1 MTPSWNLF
9 FIVFFIVGI
18 AYGMM
23 LQRERTV
30 VTLVSIYV
38 ALVLT
43 NLLNDPISKFF
54 VGERTINSFF
64 ISSQV
69 SPFTLKA
76 GIFVLV
82 LVLMIT
88 KSGLSGGSDG
98 RGLLSPVEVFLYSFL
113 NTALIITT
121 IMSFLPDAASANMI
135 QQSTMAAFLTHHHT
149 WWLLLPFACLIFF
162 GWNRHPFLRDN
173 RD

>member
-1 MTPSWNLF
+1 MAPSWNLF

-69 SPFTLKA
+69 SPFTIKA
-76 GIFVLV
+76 AVFVVV

-88 KSGLSGGSDG
+88 KSGLSGGGEG

-113 NTALIITT
+113 NTALIVTT
-121 IMSFLPDAASANMI
+121 IMTFMPAEAAANMT
-135 QQSTMAAFLTHHHT
+135 QQSSMAAFLMGHQT
-149 WWLLLPFACLIFF
+149 WWLLLPVACLIFF
-162 GWNRHPFLRDN
+162 GWNRNPLLRA
-173 RD
+173 

>member
-1 MTPSWNLF
+1 MYVTPSWNLF

-38 ALVLT
+38 SLVLT
-43 NLLNDPISKFF
+43 NLLNDPIAKFF
-54 VGERTINSFF
+54 TGERTINSFF

-69 SPFTLKA
+69 SPFTIKA

-82 LVLMIT
+82 LILMIT
-88 KSGLSGGSDG
+88 KSGLSGGTDG

-121 IMSFLPDAASANMI
+121 IMSFMPDEARASMI
-135 QQSTMAAFLTHHHT
+135 HQSSMASFLASHHT
-149 WWLLLPFACLIFF
+149 WWLLLPIAILIFF
-162 GWNRHPFLRDN
+162 GWNRNPLLRA
-173 RD
+173 

>member
-1 MTPSWNLF
+1 
-9 FIVFFIVGI
+9 
-18 AYGMM
+18 MM

-82 LVLMIT
+82 LILMIT

-113 NTALIITT
+113 NTALIVTT
-121 IMSFLPDAASANMI
+121 IMTFLPDAARVNMI
-135 QQSTMAAFLTHHHT
+135 EQSSMAAFLVNHHT
-149 WWLLLPFACLIFF
+149 WWLLLPIACLIFF
-162 GWNRHPFLRDN
+162 GWNRNPLLRA
-173 RD
+173 

>member
-43 NLLNDPISKFF
+43 NLLTGPIGQFF
-54 VGERTINSFF
+54 TGERTINSFF
-64 ISSQV
+64 VSSQV
-69 SPFTLKA
+69 TPFTIQA
-76 GIFVLV
+76 AIFVTI

-88 KSGLSGGSDG
+88 KSGLSGGGDG

-113 NTALIITT
+113 NTALIVTT
-121 IMSFLPDAASANMI
+121 IMSFMPEEARAAMI
-135 QQSTMAAFLTHHHT
+135 SQSTMAAFLASHQT
-149 WWLLLPFACLIFF
+149 WWVILPVVCLIFF
-162 GWNRHPFLRDN
+162 GWNRNPLLRA
-173 RD
+173 